1 MAATDPL
8 AEFLKCLEELQPLAS
23 KVTALKDST
32 IEQETAA
39 LEKILEKIKPL
50 LSIAAHKIEINYYF
64 SGQQFHSEKEE
75 YHQLKGLVLIDNFEK
90 VIHTTETPEAIMP
103 DGSWCSS
110 RTEACEP
117 WSVWATGAA
126 GRESPAIGIS
136 RVRRLSK
143 PEEAIRRY
151 RLDELVKGLASEF
164 NEAAKKL
171 EKLQADYINRLELIK
186 KVEEVLQ

>member
-90 VIHTTETPEAIMP
+90 VYTDRDTRGDYAGWQLVLFE
-103 DGSWCSS
+103 DGSLRTMERVGDWSCWQGESS
-110 RTEACEP
+110 YWNIASEET
-117 WSVWATGAA
+117 VQ
-126 GRESPAIGIS
+126 
-136 RVRRLSK
+136 